1 MRGEKIAQTSG
12 SDRSR
17 IATPFL
23 PLNHL
28 LLLKQKKERKK
39 NKPAEFI
46 SMEGKRKRKT
56 HKPQILYK
64 YGQKIITNRISL
76 PLNARTQWKN
86 TNKILMRV

>member
-23 PLNHL
+23 PLTTYYYRS
-28 LLLKQKKERKK
+28 KKKKE
-39 NKPAEFI
+39 KPVEFI

-64 YGQKIITNRISL
+64 YGQKIITNRICL

-86 TNKILMRV
+86 TNKVLMRV